1 MTQDLHDILRR
12 VSSRRKNAERQ
23 KRTAKRW
30 ETRIRNEAKAKLLSE
45 VEWWLIELTEKVA

>member
-45 VEWWLIELTEKVA
+45 VEWWLFELMEGAA